1 MRAEGADPRR
11 AKRQKQA
18 RSYFGGTDMVHFTL
32 DAKKRG
38 VEVSKEL
45 YGLFFEDINQAADG
59 GLNAEMV
66 INNSFEFEYFS
77 YDDYN
82 AESRVECRSAHG
94 FYWDIYGAGPKCISR
109 TGGMNA
115 NNPSYLL
122 LNVGGLYHLENPGYY
137 TNGGYDMYGMP
148 VYNKET
154 YNFSMWIK
162 RLGFSG
168 VAKVYIRG
176 AHGRH
181 TTVGEIAIPEG
192 CDGDWVKVSTSVV
205 AEKDTMGR
213 LCILLEGNGQIGID
227 YVSLLPATTWGDPDK
242 YRNGKLSPRMVQVLK
257 DCHPAFLRFPG
268 GCVVEGDVGFDYLY
282 KWRNTVG
289 PLESRKQIPNLWR
302 YMQSY
307 GIGFYEYF
315 CLCEDIGAAP
325 LPVLHCGLLC
335 QIRMGEQRKT
345 GYQRIMPG
353 TPAFKSEVI
362 DNVAHLIYFAKGD
375 ISSADP
381 KEAYWAKVRADMGHP
396 APFALKYL
404 GIGNENWGYEYFDNF
419 ASCLLGVRQYIY
431 NGRMTDLL
439 KKFDIT
445 IVTTAGVDIRPQDSN
460 DNWKIIN
467 EKYRD
472 MIVDEHVY
480 NSYQW
485 FIDNT
490 KRYDCYDRDG
500 AKVFMGEYAMHTMS
514 DGRGRLNGD
523 NNLKSALSE
532 AAFLTGCERN
542 SDVVKMT
549 CYAPLFASTYNYR
562 WTPNM
567 IWFNARDI
575 MLTPNYYVQQMFASN
590 VGKYTLSGV
599 SKVDDDNAGGLLIG
613 GHRTASAV
621 ASVTVR
627 DIKSGKELY
636 HHSFQD
642 GLGEWKVYPN
652 CRGGHFENGELII
665 EESDAF
671 NGYYLD
677 GKFSDCE
684 VEISFR
690 RISGEQSFIAGV
702 GVADVRDAGTMDS
715 AGFSICCQYG
725 KNHKGYD
732 VSFDKR
738 VDFIRTVCEMM
749 GKDKFLGYS
758 PEGNIM
764 KLRYTKKRFEAQIL
778 KDGAWHEVLSKNIWK
793 VNERIFQSATVGDD
807 GKIYLKVVN
816 VSGKD
821 EKMKAQLVGFTGKKR
836 AKVTTLWHEDETVI
850 NEIDVRAGK
859 VHNIEPVTSTLE
871 IKDDTL
877 CATLKNNSVSV
888 FVIE

>member
-1 MRAEGADPRR
+1 
-11 AKRQKQA
+11 
-18 RSYFGGTDMVHFTL
+18 MVKFNL
-32 DAKKRG
+32 DASKRG
-38 VEVSKEL
+38 VDVSEHL

-66 INNSFEFEYFS
+66 INNSFEFSYFT

-82 AESRVECRSAHG
+82 CESYVEARKKNN
-94 FYWDIYGAGPKCISR
+94 FYWDIYGAGPKKIAK
-109 TGGMNA
+109 TGGMNE

-122 LNVGGLYHLENPGYY
+122 LDVGGIYHLENPGYY

-148 VYNKET
+148 VDNGET
-154 YNFSMWIK
+154 YRFSMWVK
-162 RLGFSG
+162 RLGFRG
-168 VAKVYIRG
+168 TAKIYIRG

-181 TTVGEIAIPEG
+181 TTVGEIKIPTGTE
-192 CDGDWVKVSTSVV
+192 GDWIKVSTEVK

-213 LCILLEGNGQIGID
+213 LCIILEGNGKIGID
-227 YVSLLPATTWGDPDK
+227 YVSLIPATTWGDPDK
-242 YRNGKLSPRMVQVLK
+242 YRNGKLSVRIVEALK
-257 DCHPAFLRFPG
+257 NCHPSFFRFPG
-268 GCVVEGDVGFDYLY
+268 GCVVEGDVAFDYMY

-289 PLESRKQIPNLWR
+289 PLEQRKQIPNVWR

-307 GIGFYEYF
+307 GVGFYEYF
-315 CLCEDIGAAP
+315 ALCEDLNMSP

-353 TPAFKSEVI
+353 TEKFQQEVI
-362 DNVAHLIYFAKGD
+362 DNVADLIFFAKGD
-375 ISSADP
+375 VSSKD
-381 KEAYWAKVRADMGHP
+381 KNEAYWAKIRSDMGHP
-396 APFALKYL
+396 APFELKYI

-419 ASCLLGVRQYIY
+419 ASCLLGVKQYMY
-431 NGRMTDLL
+431 NGRLTDLL
-439 KKFDIT
+439 ERFGIT
-445 IVTTAGVDIRPQDSN
+445 IVTTAGVDIRPSDSN
-460 DNWKIIN
+460 DSWKIIN

-490 KRYDCYDRDG
+490 KRYDCYDRNG
-500 AKVFMGEYAMHTMS
+500 AKVFMGEYATHTMA

-523 NNLKSALSE
+523 NNLRSALSE

-562 WTPNM
+562 WTPNL
-567 IWFNARDI
+567 IWFNARDV
-575 MLTPNYYVQQMFASN
+575 MYTPNYYVQKMFAEN
-590 VGKYTLSGV
+590 TGKYTLTDV
-599 SKVDDDNAGGLLIG
+599 SPVDDDNAGGLLIG

-621 ASVTVR
+621 SYVSVK
-627 DIKSGKELY
+627 DIASGKEVY
-636 HHSFQD
+636 RHDFKD
-642 GLGEWKVYPN
+642 GMGDWKVYPN
-652 CRGGHFENGELII
+652 CRGGHIENGKLII

-671 NGYYLD
+671 NGFYYD
-677 GKFSDCE
+677 KQNFADCE
-684 VEISFR
+684 VEIGFCR
-690 RISGEQSFIAGV
+690 LSGEQSFIAGV

-758 PEGNIM
+758 PEGN
-764 KLRYTKKRFEAQIL
+764 KLRLVYTKKTFTASIF
-778 KDGAWHEVLSKNIWK
+778 KDGAWHEVLFKNIWK
-793 VNERIFQSATVGDD
+793 VNERIFQSTTVGDD

-821 EKMKAQLVGFTGKKR
+821 EEMEASLVGFGNRTKVH
-836 AKVTTLWHEDETVI
+836 VTTLWHEDVTVI
-850 NEIDVRAGK
+850 NEIGVKAGK
-859 VHNIEPVTSTLE
+859 THNVVPTEHDAAVQGNLL
-871 IKDDTL
+871 K
-877 CATLKNNSVSV
+877 ATLKNNSVNV

>member
-1 MRAEGADPRR
+1 MLH
-11 AKRQKQA
+11 
-18 RSYFGGTDMVHFTL
+18 YTL

-38 VEVSKEL
+38 VDVSKHL

-59 GLNAEMV
+59 GMNAEMV
-66 INNSFEFEYFS
+66 INNSFEYGYFT

-82 AESRVECRSAHG
+82 AESTVEARKQKG
-94 FYWDIYGAGPKCISR
+94 FYWDIYGAGPRKI
-109 TGGMNA
+109 TTDGGMNE

-122 LNVGGLYHLENPGYY
+122 LNVGGIYHLENPGYY
-137 TNGGYDMYGMP
+137 TVGGYDNYGMP
-148 VYNKET
+148 VTNGET
-154 YNFSMWIK
+154 YHFSMWIK
-162 RLGFSG
+162 RLGFKG
-168 VAKVYIRG
+168 VAKVFIKG

-181 TTVGEIAIPEG
+181 TTIGEIKIPEG
-192 CDGDWVKVSTSVV
+192 TEGDWIKVSTSVV

-213 LCILLEGNGQIGID
+213 LSVTLEGNGKIGID
-227 YVSLLPATTWGDPDK
+227 YVSLLPATVWGDPKK
-242 YRNGKLSPRMVQVLK
+242 YRNGKLSPRIVEALK
-257 DCHPAFLRFPG
+257 ACHPSFLRFPG
-268 GCVVEGDVGFDYLY
+268 GCVVEGDVSFDYQY
-282 KWRNTVG
+282 KWRETVG
-289 PLESRKQIPNLWR
+289 PLEQRRQIPNVWR

-315 CLCEDIGAAP
+315 CLCEDLNMAP
-325 LPVLHCGLLC
+325 LPVLHCGVLC

-345 GYQRIMPG
+345 GYQRIVPG
-353 TPAFKSEVI
+353 TEKFQKEVI
-362 DNVAHLIYFAKGD
+362 DNVADLLFFAKGD
-375 ISSADP
+375 IASDDKNES
-381 KEAYWAKVRADMGHP
+381 YWAKVRADMGHP
-396 APFALKYL
+396 APFDLQYV

-419 ASCLLGVRQYIY
+419 ASCLLGVRQYMY
-431 NGRMTDLL
+431 KGRQTDLL
-439 KKFDIT
+439 KLFNIT
-445 IVTTAGVDIRPQDSN
+445 VVTSAGVDIRPQDSN
-460 DNWKIIN
+460 DSWKIIN

-490 KRYDCYDRDG
+490 KRYDCYDRGG

-523 NNLKSALSE
+523 NNLRSALSE

-549 CYAPLFASTYNYR
+549 CYAPLFASTYHYR

-567 IWFNARDI
+567 IWFNPREV
-575 MLTPNYYVQQMFASN
+575 MLTPNYYVQQMFAGN
-590 VGKYTLSGV
+590 VGSYTLTDV
-599 SKVDDDNAGGLLIG
+599 APVDGNNAGGLMIG

-621 ASVTVR
+621 SKVSVYDR
-627 DIKSGKELY
+627 KSGKLLY
-636 HHSFQD
+636 EHDFKN
-642 GLGEWKVYPN
+642 GMGGWKVFPN
-652 CRGGHFENGELII
+652 CRGGHIENDELII

-671 NGYYLD
+671 NGFYYD
-677 GKFSDCE
+677 AQDFGECT
-684 VEISFR
+684 VEIAFR
-690 RISGEQSFIAGV
+690 RLYGEQSFIAGV
-702 GVADVRDAGTMDS
+702 GVKDVRDAGTMDDT
-715 AGFSICCQYG
+715 GFSVCCQYG

-738 VDFIRTVCEMM
+738 VDFMRTVCEMM

-764 KLRYTKKRFEAQIL
+764 RLEYTEKTFTASIFLGGQ
-778 KDGAWHEVLSKNIWK
+778 WHEVLFKNVWK
-793 VNERIFQSATVGDD
+793 VNERVFNSVTVGDD

-821 EKMKAQLVGFTGKKR
+821 EEMEAVLKNFPNKTKAT
-836 AKVTTLWHEDETVI
+836 VTTLWHEDPTVI
-850 NEIDVRAGK
+850 NEIGVRYGK
-859 VHNIEPVTSTLE
+859 TVNIEPETHTIALSGDVL
-871 IKDDTL
+871 K
-877 CATLKNNSVSV
+877 ATVKNNSVSV

>member
-1 MRAEGADPRR
+1 MLH
-11 AKRQKQA
+11 
-18 RSYFGGTDMVHFTL
+18 YTL

-66 INNSFEFEYFS
+66 INNSFEFAYFT
-77 YDDYN
+77 YDDYS
-82 AESRVECRSAHG
+82 AESAVEAREANG
-94 FYWDIYGAGPKCISR
+94 FYWDIYGAGPKKICR
-109 TGGMNA
+109 KGGMNE
-115 NNPSYLL
+115 NNPTYLL
-122 LNVGGLYHLENPGYY
+122 LNVGGIYHLENPGYY

-154 YNFSMWIK
+154 YHFSMWVK
-162 RLGFSG
+162 RLGFKG
-168 VAKVYIRG
+168 VAKVFIRG

-181 TTVGEIAIPEG
+181 TTIGEITIPEG
-192 CDGDWVKVSTSVV
+192 DDGDWIKVSASIV

-213 LCILLEGNGQIGID
+213 LCIVFEGNGKIGVD

-242 YRNGKLSPRMVQVLK
+242 YRNGKLSPRLVQVLK
-257 DCHPAFLRFPG
+257 DCHPSFVRFPG
-268 GCVVEGDVGFDYLY
+268 GCVVEGDVSFDYQY

-289 PLESRKQIPNLWR
+289 PLESRKQVPNLWR

-315 CLCEDIGAAP
+315 CLCEDIGATP
-325 LPVLHCGLLC
+325 LPVLHCGVLC

-345 GYQRIMPG
+345 GYQRIVPG
-353 TPAFKSEVI
+353 TSRFQSEVI
-362 DNVAHLIYFAKGD
+362 DNVADLIYFAKGD
-375 ISSADP
+375 VASKDRNES
-381 KEAYWAKVRADMGHP
+381 YWAKARTDMGHP
-396 APFALKYL
+396 APFDLKYI

-419 ASCLLGVRQYIY
+419 ASCILGVRQYMY
-431 NGRMTDLL
+431 AGRMTDLL

-445 IVTTAGVDIRPQDSN
+445 VVTSAGVDIRPQDTN
-460 DNWKIIN
+460 DNWKLIN

-490 KRYDCYDRDG
+490 KRYDCYDRSG
-500 AKVFMGEYAMHTMS
+500 AKVFMGEYAMHTMA

-523 NNLKSALSE
+523 NNLRSALSE

-562 WTPNM
+562 WTPDM
-567 IWFNARDI
+567 IWFNARDV

-590 VGKYTLSGV
+590 VGNYTLTDV
-599 SKVDDDNAGGLLIG
+599 APVNDDNAGGLLFG

-621 ASVTVR
+621 SGVTVR
-627 DIKSGKELY
+627 DIESGRVLY
-636 HHSFQD
+636 HHEFKD
-642 GLGEWKVYPN
+642 GLGGWKVYPN
-652 CRGGHFENGELII
+652 CRGGHIENGELIV

-671 NGYYLD
+671 NGFYYD
-677 GKFSDCE
+677 EQSFGNCE
-684 VEISFR
+684 VEIAFR
-690 RISGEQSFIAGV
+690 RLSGEQSFIAGV

-758 PEGNIM
+758 PEGNIL
-764 KLRYTKKRFEAQIL
+764 KLKYTKKLFTAEIF
-778 KDGAWHEVLSKNIWK
+778 KDDAWHEVLRKNIWK
-793 VNERIFQSATVGDD
+793 VNERVFQSVTVGND
-807 GKIYLKVVN
+807 GKVYLKVVN

-821 EKMKAQLVGFTGKKR
+821 EEMEAQLVGFGDRKTAR
-836 AKVTTLWHEDETVI
+836 VTTLWHEDVTVI
-850 NEIDVRAGK
+850 NEIGVRAGK
-859 VHNIEPVTSTLE
+859 VHNIEPAESE
-871 IKDDTL
+871 IAIKKNVL
-877 CATLKNNSVSV
+877 KATVKNNSVNV

>member
-1 MRAEGADPRR
+1 MI
-11 AKRQKQA
+11 Q
-18 RSYFGGTDMVHFTL
+18 YTL
-32 DAKKRG
+32 DANKRG

-66 INNSFEFEYFS
+66 INNSFEFAYFS

-82 AESRVECRSAHG
+82 AESSVEAREQNG
-94 FYWDIYGAGPKCISR
+94 FYWDIYGAGPKKIAK

-122 LNVGGLYHLENPGYY
+122 LNVGGIYHLENPGYY

-148 VYNKET
+148 VCKGET
-154 YNFSMWIK
+154 YHFSMWIK
-162 RLGFSG
+162 RLGFGG

-181 TTVGEIAIPEG
+181 TSIGEIAIPEG
-192 CDGDWVKVSTSVV
+192 DEGDWIKVTSSIV

-213 LCILLEGNGQIGID
+213 LCIVFEGNGAIGVD

-242 YRNGKLSPRMVQVLK
+242 YRNGKLSPRLVQALK
-257 DCHPAFLRFPG
+257 DCHPAFVRFPG
-268 GCVVEGDVGFDYLY
+268 GCVVEGDVSFDYQY

-289 PLESRKQIPNLWR
+289 PLEQRKQIPNLWR

-307 GIGFYEYF
+307 GVGFYEYF
-315 CLCEDIGAAP
+315 CLCEDIGATP
-325 LPVLHCGLLC
+325 LPVLHCGVLC

-345 GYQRIMPG
+345 GYQRIVPG
-353 TPAFKSEVI
+353 TSRFQSEVI
-362 DNVAHLIYFAKGD
+362 DNVADLIYFAKGD
-375 ISSADP
+375 VSSKDRN
-381 KEAYWAKVRADMGHP
+381 ESYWAKIRADMGHP
-396 APFALKYL
+396 EPFELKYI
-404 GIGNENWGYEYFDNF
+404 GIGNENWGFEYFDNF
-419 ASCLLGVRQYIY
+419 ASCLLGVRQYLY
-431 NGRMTDLL
+431 AGRTTDLL
-439 KKFDIT
+439 KQFGIT
-445 IVTTAGVDIRPQDSN
+445 IVTSAGVDIRPQDSN
-460 DNWKIIN
+460 DSWKIIN

-490 KRYDCYDRDG
+490 KRYDCYDRGG
-500 AKVFMGEYAMHTMS
+500 AKVFMGEYAMHTMA

-523 NNLKSALSE
+523 NNLRSALAE

-542 SDVVKMT
+542 SDIVKMT

-562 WTPNM
+562 WTPDM
-567 IWFNARDI
+567 IWFNARDV
-575 MLTPNYYVQQMFASN
+575 MLTPNYFVQQMFASN
-590 VGKYTLSGV
+590 VGEYTLTDVGRT
-599 SKVDDDNAGGLLIG
+599 DDNNAGGLLFG

-621 ASVTVR
+621 KSVTVR
-627 DIKSGKELY
+627 DIASGKQLY
-636 HHSFQD
+636 RHDFSS
-642 GLGEWKVYPN
+642 GMGGWKVYPN
-652 CRGGHFENGELII
+652 CRGGHIENGELIV

-671 NGYYLD
+671 NGFYFD
-677 GKFSDCE
+677 EQSFENCE
-684 VEISFR
+684 VEIAFR
-690 RISGEQSFIAGV
+690 RLSGEQSFIAGV
-702 GVADVRDAGTMDS
+702 GVADIRDAGTMDS

-758 PEGNIM
+758 PEGNVM
-764 KLRYTKKRFEAQIL
+764 KLAYTQKSFRAEIF
-778 KDGAWHEVLSKNIWK
+778 KDGAWHEILRKHIWK
-793 VNERIFQSATVGDD
+793 VNERVFHSATVGAD

-821 EKMKAQLVGFTGKKR
+821 ETMQARLLGFGERTGAR
-836 AKVTTLWHEDETVI
+836 VTTLWHEDVTVI
-850 NEIDVRAGK
+850 NEIGVRSGK
-859 VHNIEPVTSTLE
+859 VHNIEPVVTHAAIEDNVLT
-871 IKDDTL
+871 
-877 CATLKNNSVSV
+877 ATIKNNSVNV

>member
-1 MRAEGADPRR
+1 
-11 AKRQKQA
+11 
-18 RSYFGGTDMVHFTL
+18 MVRFEL

-38 VEVSKEL
+38 VDISEHL

-66 INNSFEFEYFS
+66 INNSFEFEYFT
-77 YDDYN
+77 YDNYN
-82 AESRVECRSAHG
+82 CESAVEARKEKS
-94 FYWDIYGAGPKCISR
+94 FYWDIYGAGPRKV
-109 TGGMNA
+109 TTKGGMNE

-122 LNVGGLYHLENPGYY
+122 LDVGGFYHLENPGYY
-137 TNGGYDMYGMP
+137 CNGAYDLYGMP
-148 VYNKET
+148 VDNGET
-154 YNFSMWIK
+154 YNFSMWVK
-162 RLGFSG
+162 RLGFKG
-168 VAKVYIRG
+168 VAKIYIRG

-181 TTVGEIAIPEG
+181 TTVGEIKIPEG
-192 CDGDWVKVSTSVV
+192 TEGDWIKVSTSVV

-213 LCILLEGNGQIGID
+213 LCIELEGNGKLGID

-242 YRNGKLSPRMVQVLK
+242 YRNGKLSPRIVKVLQ
-257 DCHPAFLRFPG
+257 DCHPSFFRFPG
-268 GCVVEGDVGFDYLY
+268 GCVVEGDVSFDYQY

-289 PLESRKQIPNLWR
+289 PLETRKQVPNVWR

-315 CLCEDIGAAP
+315 ALCEDLKMSP
-325 LPVLHCGLLC
+325 LPVLHCGVLC

-345 GYQRIMPG
+345 GYQRIVPG
-353 TPAFKSEVI
+353 TEKFQKEVI
-362 DNVAHLIYFAKGD
+362 DNVADLIYFAKGD
-375 ISSADP
+375 IASDDANES
-381 KEAYWAKVRADMGHP
+381 YWAKVRADMGHP
-396 APFALKYL
+396 APFELKYI

-419 ASCLLGVRQYIY
+419 ASCLLGVRQYMY
-431 NGRMTDLL
+431 KGRLTDLL
-439 KKFDIT
+439 KLFDIT
-445 IVTTAGVDIRPQDSN
+445 VVTTCGVDIRPSDSN
-460 DNWKIIN
+460 ESWKIIN

-490 KRYDCYDRDG
+490 KRYDCYDRNG
-500 AKVFMGEYAMHTMS
+500 AKVFMGEYAMHTMA

-523 NNLKSALSE
+523 NNLKSALAE

-549 CYAPLFASTYNYR
+549 CYAPLFASTYNYS

-575 MLTPNYYVQQMFASN
+575 MLTPNYYVQQMFAAN
-590 VGKYTLSGV
+590 TGKYALTDV
-599 SKVDDDNAGGLLIG
+599 APVDDNNAGGLLIG

-621 ASVTVR
+621 SSVTVR
-627 DIKSGKELY
+627 DLETGKVLY
-636 HHSFQD
+636 THDFAD
-642 GLGEWKVYPN
+642 GLGGWKVYPK
-652 CRGGHFENGELII
+652 CCGGHIEGKELVI

-671 NGYYLD
+671 NGYYYD
-677 GKFSDCE
+677 AQDFGNCE
-684 VEISFR
+684 VEVSFR
-690 RISGEQSFIAGV
+690 RLSGEQSFIVGV
-702 GVADVRDAGTMDS
+702 GVSDVRDVGKMDN

-738 VDFIRTVCEMM
+738 VDFMRTVCEMM

-758 PEGNIM
+758 PEGNKM
-764 KLRYTKKRFEAQIL
+764 KLVYTKKRFTASIFI
-778 KDGAWHEVLSKNIWK
+778 DGEWHVVLDKNIWK
-793 VNERIFQSATVGDD
+793 VNERIFQSATVGED

-821 EKMKAQLVGFTGKKR
+821 EELHASLKHFGTRKHATVK
-836 AKVTTLWHEDETVI
+836 TLWHEDVTAI
-850 NEIDVRAGK
+850 NEIGGK
-859 VHNIEPVTSTLE
+859 WGKAHHIEPTEGELE
-871 IKDDTL
+871 ICGNEL
-877 CATLKNNSVSV
+877 VATLKNNSVNV

>member
-1 MRAEGADPRR
+1 
-11 AKRQKQA
+11 
-18 RSYFGGTDMVHFTL
+18 MVKFNL
-32 DAKKRG
+32 DASKRG
-38 VEVSKEL
+38 VDVSEHL

-66 INNSFEFEYFS
+66 INNSFEFSYFT

-82 AESRVECRSAHG
+82 CESYVEARKKNN
-94 FYWDIYGAGPKCISR
+94 FYWDIYGAGPKKIAK
-109 TGGMNA
+109 TGGMNE

-122 LNVGGLYHLENPGYY
+122 LDVGGIYHLENPGYY

-148 VYNKET
+148 VDNGET
-154 YNFSMWIK
+154 YRFSMWVK
-162 RLGFSG
+162 RLGFCG
-168 VAKVYIRG
+168 TAKIYIRG

-181 TTVGEIAIPEG
+181 TTVGEIKIPTGTE
-192 CDGDWVKVSTSVV
+192 GDWIKVSTEVK

-213 LCILLEGNGQIGID
+213 LCIILEGNGKIGID
-227 YVSLLPATTWGDPDK
+227 YVSLIPATTWGNPDK
-242 YRNGKLSPRMVQVLK
+242 YRNGKLSVRIVEALK
-257 DCHPAFLRFPG
+257 NCHPSFFRFPG
-268 GCVVEGDVGFDYLY
+268 GCVVEGDVAFDYMY

-289 PLESRKQIPNLWR
+289 PLEQRKQIPNVWR

-307 GIGFYEYF
+307 GVGFYEYF
-315 CLCEDIGAAP
+315 ALCEDLNMSP

-353 TPAFKSEVI
+353 TEKFQQEVI
-362 DNVAHLIYFAKGD
+362 DNVADLIFFAKGD
-375 ISSADP
+375 VSSKD
-381 KEAYWAKVRADMGHP
+381 KNEAYWAKIRSDMGHP
-396 APFALKYL
+396 APFELKYI

-419 ASCLLGVRQYIY
+419 ASCLLGVKQYMY
-431 NGRMTDLL
+431 NGRLTDLL
-439 KKFDIT
+439 ERFGIT
-445 IVTTAGVDIRPQDSN
+445 IVTTAGVDIRPSDSN
-460 DNWKIIN
+460 DSWKIIN
-467 EKYRD
+467 DKYRD

-490 KRYDCYDRDG
+490 KRYDCYDRNG
-500 AKVFMGEYAMHTMS
+500 AKVFMGEYATHTMA

-523 NNLKSALSE
+523 NNLRSALSE

-562 WTPNM
+562 WTPNL
-567 IWFNARDI
+567 IWFNARDV
-575 MLTPNYYVQQMFASN
+575 MYTPNYYVQKMFAEN
-590 VGKYTLSGV
+590 TGKYTLTDV
-599 SKVDDDNAGGLLIG
+599 SPVNDDNAGGLLIG

-621 ASVTVR
+621 SYVSVK
-627 DIKSGKELY
+627 DIASGKEVY
-636 HHSFQD
+636 RHDFKD
-642 GLGEWKVYPN
+642 GMGDWKVYPN
-652 CRGGHFENGELII
+652 CRGGHIENGKLII

-671 NGYYLD
+671 NGFYYD
-677 GKFSDCE
+677 KQNFTDCE
-684 VEISFR
+684 VEIGFCR
-690 RISGEQSFIAGV
+690 LSGEQSFIAGV

-758 PEGNIM
+758 PEGN
-764 KLRYTKKRFEAQIL
+764 KLRLVYTKKTFTASIF
-778 KDGAWHEVLSKNIWK
+778 KDGAWHEVLFKNIWK

-821 EKMKAQLVGFTGKKR
+821 EEMEASLVGFGNRTK
-836 AKVTTLWHEDETVI
+836 AHVTTLWHEDVTVI
-850 NEIDVRAGK
+850 NEIGVKAGK
-859 VHNIEPVTSTLE
+859 MHNVVPTEH
-871 IKDDTL
+871 DTAVQDNL
-877 CATLKNNSVSV
+877 LKTTLKNNSVNI

>member
-1 MRAEGADPRR
+1 
-11 AKRQKQA
+11 
-18 RSYFGGTDMVHFTL
+18 MVRYTL

-38 VEVSKEL
+38 VDISKHL

-82 AESRVECRSAHG
+82 CESTVNSRRANY
-94 FYWDIYGAGPKCISR
+94 FYWDIYGAGPKR
-109 TGGMNA
+109 FTKRGGMNE

-122 LNVGGLYHLENPGYY
+122 LDVGGIYHLENPGYY
-137 TNGGYDMYGMP
+137 TNGGYDIYGMP
-148 VYNKET
+148 VQNGET
-154 YNFSMWIK
+154 YNFSMWVK
-162 RLGFSG
+162 RLGFKG
-168 VAKVYIRG
+168 VAKIYIKG

-181 TTVGEIAIPEG
+181 TTIGEIKIPEG
-192 CDGDWVKVSTSVV
+192 TDGEWIKVSTSVV

-213 LCILLEGNGQIGID
+213 LCIILEGNGKLGVD
-227 YVSLLPATTWGDPDK
+227 YVSLLPATVWGDPNK
-242 YRNGKLSPRMVQVLK
+242 YKNGKLSPRIVKVLK
-257 DCHPAFLRFPG
+257 DCHPSFMRFPG
-268 GCVVEGDVGFDYLY
+268 GCVVEGDVDFEYQY
-282 KWRNTVG
+282 KWRETVG
-289 PLESRKQIPNLWR
+289 SLESRKQIPNVWR

-307 GIGFYEYF
+307 GVGFYEF
-315 CLCEDIGAAP
+315 FALCEDIGATP
-325 LPVLHCGLLC
+325 LPVLHCGVLC

-345 GYQRIMPG
+345 GYQRIVPG
-353 TPAFKSEVI
+353 TEKFQKEVI
-362 DNVAHLIYFAKGD
+362 DNVADLIYFAKGD
-375 ISSADP
+375 IASTD
-381 KEAYWAKVRADMGHP
+381 KNEAYWAKVRSDMGHP
-396 APFALKYL
+396 EPFELKYI

-419 ASCLLGVRQYIY
+419 AACLLGVRQYIY
-431 NGRMTDLL
+431 KGRMTDLL
-439 KKFDIT
+439 KLFDIT
-445 IVTTAGVDIRPQDSN
+445 VVTTCGVDIRPSDSN
-460 DNWKIIN
+460 DSWKIIN

-490 KRYDCYDRDG
+490 RRYDCYDRDG

-523 NNLKSALSE
+523 NNLKSALAE

-567 IWFNARDI
+567 IWFNARDV
-575 MLTPNYYVQQMFASN
+575 MLTPNYYVQQMFAAN
-590 VGKYTLSGV
+590 TGTYALKELAPVN
-599 SKVDDDNAGGLLIG
+599 DDNAGGLLIG

-621 ASVTVR
+621 SLVTVK
-627 DIKSGKELY
+627 DLKTGKELY
-636 HHSFQD
+636 RHDFKK
-642 GLGEWKVYPN
+642 GLGGWKVYPN
-652 CRGGHFENGELII
+652 CRGGHIENGELII

-671 NGYYLD
+671 NGYYYD
-677 GKFSDCE
+677 AQRFGECE

-690 RISGEQSFIAGV
+690 RLSGEQSFIAGV
-702 GVADVRDAGTMDS
+702 GVEDVRDAGTMDC

-738 VDFIRTVCEMM
+738 VDFMRTVCEMM

-758 PEGNIM
+758 PEGNKM
-764 KLRYTKKRFEAQIL
+764 KLVYTKKTFTASIW
-778 KDGAWHEVLSKNIWK
+778 KDGEWHEVLFKNVWK
-793 VNERIFQSATVGDD
+793 VNERVFESATVGDD

-821 EKMKAQLVGFTGKKR
+821 EELEATLKNFKNKSKAT
-836 AKVTTLWHEDETVI
+836 VTTLWHEDVTVI
-850 NEIDVRAGK
+850 NEIGVKAGK
-859 VHNIEPVTSTLE
+859 THNIEPVVSE
-871 IKDDTL
+871 IKLEGDV
-877 CATLKNNSVSV
+877 LKAVVKSNSVNI

>member
-1 MRAEGADPRR
+1 MVRYTIN
-11 AKRQKQA
+11 AKN
-18 RSYFGGTDMVHFTL
+18 
-32 DAKKRG
+32 RG
-38 VEVSKEL
+38 VDVSKRL

-66 INNSFEFEYFS
+66 INNSFEFEYFT

-82 AESRVECRSAHG
+82 CESTVEARKQKS
-94 FYWDIYGAGPKCISR
+94 FYWDIYGAGPKKIMKK
-109 TGGMNA
+109 GGMNE

-122 LNVGGLYHLENPGYY
+122 LSVGGIYRLENPGYY

-148 VYNKET
+148 VENGET
-154 YNFSMWIK
+154 YHFSMWVK
-162 RLGFSG
+162 RLGFKG
-168 VAKVYIRG
+168 VAKVFIKG

-181 TTVGEIAIPEG
+181 TSIGEIAVPEG
-192 CDGDWVKVSTSVV
+192 TEGDWVKVSASVV

-213 LCILLEGNGQIGID
+213 LCIVLEGNGKIGID
-227 YVSLLPATTWGDPDK
+227 YVSLLPDHVWGDPNK
-242 YRNGKLSPRMVQVLK
+242 YRNGKLSPRIVQALK
-257 DCHPAFLRFPG
+257 DCHPSFMRFPG
-268 GCVVEGDVGFDYLY
+268 GCVVEGDVDFEYMY

-289 PLESRKQIPNLWR
+289 PLEQRKQIPNVWR

-315 CLCEDIGAAP
+315 ALCEDLNMAP

-353 TPAFKSEVI
+353 TEKFQKEVI
-362 DNVAHLIYFAKGD
+362 DNVADLIFFARGD
-375 ISSADP
+375 IASTDKNES
-381 KEAYWAKVRADMGHP
+381 YWAKVRADMGHP
-396 APFALKYL
+396 EPFNLEYV

-419 ASCLLGVRQYIY
+419 ASCILGVRQYMY
-431 NGRMTDLL
+431 KGRQTDLL
-439 KKFDIT
+439 KLFNIT
-445 IVTTAGVDIRPQDSN
+445 VVTTCGVDIRPSDSN
-460 DNWKIIN
+460 ESWKIIN
-467 EKYRD
+467 TKYRD

-490 KRYDCYDRDG
+490 KRYDCYDRKG
-500 AKVFMGEYAMHTMS
+500 AKVFMGEYAMHTMA

-523 NNLKSALSE
+523 NNLRSALSE

-542 SDVVKMT
+542 SDVVWLT
-549 CYAPLFASTYNYR
+549 CYAPLFASSYHYR

-567 IWFNARDI
+567 IWFNARDV
-575 MLTPNYYVQQMFASN
+575 MLTPNYYVQQMFAGN
-590 VGKYTLSGV
+590 VGNYTITNV
-599 SKVDDDNAGGLLIG
+599 SEVNDDNAGGLLIG

-621 ASVTVR
+621 SCVEVKDLAT
-627 DIKSGKELY
+627 GNTLY
-636 HHSFQD
+636 KHAFKD
-642 GLGEWKVYPN
+642 GMGGWKVYPN
-652 CRGGHFENGELII
+652 CRGGHIENGELII

-671 NGYYLD
+671 NGFYYD
-677 GKFSDCE
+677 DEKFGDCE
-684 VEISFR
+684 VVISFR
-690 RISGEQSFIAGV
+690 RLSGEQSFISGV
-702 GVADVRDAGTMDS
+702 GVCDIRDAGTMDC

-749 GKDKFLGYS
+749 GKDKFIGYS
-758 PEGNIM
+758 PNGNKM
-764 KLRYTKKRFEAQIL
+764 RLVYTKKKFTASIY
-778 KDGAWHEVLSKNIWK
+778 KDGKWHEVLDKNVWK
-793 VNERIFQSATVGDD
+793 VNERIFQSTTVGDD

-816 VSGKD
+816 VSGRD
-821 EKMKAQLVGFTGKKR
+821 EELEASIEDFGEKRKAT
-836 AKVTTLWHEDETVI
+836 VTTLWHEDETVI
-850 NEIDVRAGK
+850 NEIGIRAGK
-859 VHNIEPVTSTLE
+859 KHNIEPVTGEVAISGNL
-871 IKDDTL
+871 L
-877 CATLKNNSVSV
+877 RATLKNNSVSV